1 VPQKDVQHL
10 ANDDLDEISKLEVTY
25 KILKQQLRDHQR
37 KIIEAKE
44 EQKRNISQA
53 RMAKRVRQGKIKPID
68 LNKFA
73 RHMKHFELY
82 GAQRD
87 LDPELKRIVKNLM
100 CQEHKFMYCPCC
112 KEYESADID
121 PLENI
126 QKFLDYIKKEQKKLE
141 ARKAVAKKGRAKKRA
156 ERREKEGHVELAN
169 DSASDITYL
178 EEEEILAKY
187 LDENMTL

>member
-1 VPQKDVQHL
+1 MRDPDATRSYKGFGPRPLKKKKHPPNNLYKFDERYFKRIKPDPPLFQVDVHQKDYTHL
-10 ANDDLDEISKLEVTY
+10 MNDDMDEISKLEVTY
-25 KILKQQLRDHQR
+25 KILKQQIREHQA
-37 KIIEAKE
+37 KLIEAKE

-53 RMAKRVRQGKIKPID
+53 RMAKRARQGRIKPID

-112 KEYESADID
+112 KEYEGAEAD

-126 QKFLDYIKKEQKKLE
+126 QKFLDYIKKE
-141 ARKAVAKKGRAKKRA
+141 
-156 ERREKEGHVELAN
+156 
-169 DSASDITYL
+169 
-178 EEEEILAKY
+178 
-187 LDENMTL
+187 